1 MKKFLCI
8 AATVA
13 VAATCCIIGGCG
25 GEAAVEYK
33 LSGDGTHY
41 IVSAVTGNKRAL
53 KSYEIPSVY
62 AEEEG
67 DELLP
72 VTEIGESAFYQCSA
86 LSEIV
91 IPDTVTSI
99 GNLAFALSG
108 LSDVTIPASVTS
120 IGYSAFGMCTA
131 LKKVVIPASVT
142 SLGDRAFV
150 NCTHLERAEVY
161 AQITDLR
168 FRTFYNS
175 VVTSAGNVYTETALT
190 EIVLS
195 ASITKIAESAL
206 YGNAIT
212 DIYFMGTEEQWEELY
227 FYEYE
232 ENDDGEEVEVPL
244 EKSECLP
251 SSTTI
256 HYNYDPSV

>member
-1 MKKFLCI
+1 MKKFLCL

-13 VAATCCIIGGCG
+13 VAATCCLIGGCG

-33 LSGDGTHY
+33 LSEDGTHY

-53 KSYEIPSVY
+53 KSYEIASAY

-67 DELLP
+67 GELLP

-99 GNLAFALSG
+99 GNLAFAFSG
-108 LSDVTIPASVTS
+108 LLDITIPESVES
-120 IGYSAFGMCTA
+120 IGYSAFGMCTG
-131 LKKVVIPASVT
+131 LKKVVIPESVT
-142 SLGDRAFV
+142 SLGDRAFA
-150 NCTHLERAEVY
+150 NCTRLERAEVY
-161 AQITDLR
+161 AQITDLQ
-168 FRTFYNS
+168 FRTFYNP
-175 VVTSAGNVYTETALT
+175 VVPSAGNVYSETALT

-195 ASITKIAESAL
+195 ESITKIAETAL
-206 YGNAIT
+206 YGNALT
-212 DIYFMGTEEQWEELY
+212 DIYFMGTEEQWDNLY
-227 FYEYE
+227 FYKFE
-232 ENDDGEEVEVPL
+232 ENDKGEAVEVRL
-244 EKSECLP
+244 EKSVCLP

-256 HYNYDPSV
+256 HYNYVPSV

>member
-1 MKKFLCI
+1 MKKFLCL

-13 VAATCCIIGGCG
+13 VAATCCLIGGCG
-25 GEAAVEYK
+25 GEAAVEYE
-33 LSGDGTHY
+33 LSEDGTHY

-62 AEEEG
+62 AGDEG
-67 DELLP
+67 GELLP
-72 VTEIGESAFYQCSA
+72 VTEIGESAFYQCSS
-86 LSEIV
+86 LSKIV

-108 LSDVTIPASVTS
+108 LLEITIPDSVES
-120 IGYSAFGMCTA
+120 IGYSAFGMCTG
-131 LKKVVIPASVT
+131 LKKVVIPESVT
-142 SLGDRAFV
+142 SLGDRAFAH
-150 NCTHLERAEVY
+150 CSRLERAEVY
-161 AQITDLR
+161 ARITDLQA
-168 FRTFYNS
+168 RTFYNS
-175 VVTSAGNVYTETALT
+175 VVQSAGNVYSETALT

-195 ASITKIAESAL
+195 ASITKISESAL

-227 FYEYE
+227 FYKFE
-232 ENDDGEEVEVPL
+232 ENDKGEAVEVRV
-244 EKSECLP
+244 EKSEYLP